1 MRTEEGKVAPRR
13 WFEPGNPV
21 TAIAILAASA
31 LLAYLSYQ
39 IIRPFLDAIAW
50 AGVLA
55 VVFAP
60 PHRRVRRV
68 LKGESLSALAST
80 AITTL
85 VAILP
90 LALLGIA
97 IAREAAQAYNQLT
110 ANINS
115 GDDLV
120 TTVSQTPVIGP
131 AWQWLQEHLK
141 QWNIELNSVAGDA
154 LRRGGELAFGIA
166 KGTITNLSAL
176 VLNIVLVAFTLFF
189 FFRDGELIL
198 LHLRRAAPIKPE
210 AADKIF
216 KLVGEVI
223 RAAVNGVV
231 VINTIKGT
239 LLGLSFWVLGL
250 PSPALWGTVGA
261 VISVIP
267 VFGISLIWAP
277 AAIVLLI
284 QGHAVKALLLAIW
297 GLTALSLVDNF
308 LYPVLVGS
316 QVRLHTLLVFFSSLG
331 GLAVFGLLG
340 FALGPVV
347 ATLTARLI
355 EVVSEYY
362 RIGNGDEGLEAGEM
376 DDGDLSSLPNP

>member
-1 MRTEEGKVAPRR
+1 MRTEERKVASHR

-60 PHRRVRRV
+60 LHRRVRRV

-90 LALLGIA
+90 LALLGLA

-110 ANINS
+110 ANINN

-120 TTVSQTPVIGP
+120 TTVSQTPVIGH

-154 LRRGGELAFGIA
+154 LQRGGELAFGIA

-189 FFRDGELIL
+189 FFRDGPLIL
-198 LHLRRAAPIKPE
+198 AHFRRAAPIKPE

-267 VFGISLIWAP
+267 VFGISLIWVP
-277 AAIVLLI
+277 AAIALLI

-308 LYPVLVGS
+308 LYPILVGS

-355 EVVSEYY
+355 EVVSQYY
-362 RIGNGDEGLEAGEM
+362 RMGAEEMEDGEA
-376 DDGDLSSLPNP
+376 SSLP